1 LINSRRPLIRRRL
14 RAKNQNKEQGGNMK
28 LPGIDSLAK
37 GAMAGLVAGLA
48 ASFVMEKFQLAVS
61 SLSESDRQ
69 KNSKKSEPMTE
80 KAARQIS
87 ENILDHTP
95 TKKEKAAGGEAV
107 HYAMGGVSGML
118 YGVAA
123 ELSPESTT
131 GIGLPFGTSVWLG
144 ADEVGTWAAGLAKA
158 PNAYSA
164 SKHFY
169 ALSRI

>member
-1 LINSRRPLIRRRL
+1 
-14 RAKNQNKEQGGNMK
+14 MK
-28 LPGIDSLAK
+28 LPGIDNLAK
-37 GAMAGLVAGLA
+37 GAVAGLVGGVI
-48 ASFVMEKFQLAVS
+48 ASFVMEKYQSAVS
-61 SLSESDRQ
+61 SLSESDKQ
-69 KNSKKSEPMTE
+69 KSSESEPMTE
-80 KAARQIS
+80 KVARQVS
-87 ENILDHTP
+87 ENVLDHTP

-158 PNAYSA
+158 PTEYSA
-164 SKHFY
+164 SKHLY
-169 ALSRI
+169 ALSSHLVYGITTELVRRGVRKLL